1 MEPIFIKNFL
11 PQPVLSLVENYCL
24 LKYANQYSFE
34 NIDSQTNSLVGEYG
48 DVLMESILDI
58 STSVIE
64 KNVNKSLF
72 PTYSYFRI
80 YDLGSDLKFHLDRE
94 ACEYTVALCIS
105 ASPSDKPYNIYI
117 GEKDKT
123 SNYKYLNGETNSYE
137 PLKINHTFP
146 MLPNDALIFKGREA
160 LHWRE
165 QCENDYYMTV
175 FLHYVDANGEFKDY
189 KFDKR
194 TSLGVMKNDTKLF

>member
-34 NIDSQTNSLVGEYG
+34 NIDSQTNSLVGENS
-48 DVLMESILDI
+48 DILMESILDI

-80 YDLGSDLKFHLDRE
+80 YDLGSDLKFHIDRA

-105 ASPSDKPYNIYI
+105 SSPLDKPYNIYI

-123 SNYKYLNGETNSYE
+123 SSYKYINKKTNSYE
-137 PLKINHTFP
+137 PLKINYTFP
-146 MLPNDALIFKGREA
+146 MLPNNALIFKGREA

-165 QCENDYYMTV
+165 KCENDYYMTV
-175 FLHYVDANGEFKDY
+175 FLHYVDANGEFKDN

-194 TSLGVMKNDTKLF
+194 LSLGSLKK

>member
-34 NIDSQTNSLVGEYG
+34 SIDSQCDSLVGEHG
-48 DVLMESILDI
+48 DILMESILDI

-80 YDLGSDLKFHLDRE
+80 YDLGSDLKFHTDRE
-94 ACEYTVALCIS
+94 SCEYTVALCIS
-105 ASPSDKPYNIYI
+105 ANPLDKPYNIYI

-123 SNYKYLNGETNSYE
+123 SNYKYLNE
-137 PLKINHTFP
+137 PLKINYTFP
-146 MLPNDALIFKGREA
+146 MVPNDALIFKGREA

-175 FLHYVDANGEFKDY
+175 FLHYVNANGEFKDN

-194 TSLGVMKNDTKLF
+194 TSLGVMKKNTKLF